1 MSRQLIVVDC
11 ETTGLHDDA
20 AILEIAAV
28 NVETGDELAFVPY
41 VSGEQL
47 AKAQPDALRI
57 NRYYERAVY
66 REMLSPADT
75 ADAFDELATMLKGN
89 TFGGSNPVFDSN
101 LVAQARVTPG
111 DRGRDRRPQ
120 VRLPAHVPGVTP
132 PAYASVGS
140 QPVVGRVWHHRLA
153 DLAAYAAGVL
163 GLNPTELPGL
173 DAVIEKVDF
182 MVPNFM
188 VPIGEVDSYERHT
201 ALGDARITASCFRRL
216 TLWAEQ
222 NRSR

>member
-57 NRYYERAVY
+57 NRYYERGVY

-89 TFGGSNPVFDSN
+89 TFGGSNPTFDSH
-101 LVAQARVTPG
+101 LVASARVTP
-111 DRGRDRRPQ
+111 PS
-120 VRLPAHVPGVTP
+120 
-132 PAYASVGS
+132 YAVLGAEH
-140 QPVVGRVWHHRLA
+140 VVGRVWHHRLA

-173 DAVIEKVDF
+173 DAVIDKVD
-182 MVPNFM
+182 FM
-188 VPIGEVDSYERHT
+188 VPIGEVDNYERHT

>member
-1 MSRQLIVVDC
+1 
-11 ETTGLHDDA
+11 
-20 AILEIAAV
+20 
-28 NVETGDELAFVPY
+28 
-41 VSGEQL
+41 
-47 AKAQPDALRI
+47 
-57 NRYYERAVY
+57 
-66 REMLSPADT
+66 MLSPADT

-89 TFGGSNPVFDSN
+89 TFGGSNPTFDSH
-101 LVAQARVTPG
+101 LVASARVTP
-111 DRGRDRRPQ
+111 PS
-120 VRLPAHVPGVTP
+120 
-132 PAYASVGS
+132 YAVLGAEH
-140 QPVVGRVWHHRLA
+140 VVGRVWHHRLA

-182 MVPNFM
+182 MVPIFM
-188 VPIGEVDSYERHT
+188 VPIGEVDNYERHT